1 METTD
6 NLDDGASAFLIDETP
21 ETPEVEDEDDEVTQD
36 DAPETDETEDDVETA
51 EDAEAGDDEAS
62 DDVDEDDDDPDEPET
77 IRVKVDGEEVEVT
90 LEDLKRSYSGNA
102 KIQKGM
108 QEAATLRK
116 QAEAAYQTLAEQQ
129 SKFAQFAQHVQQ
141 NGFIKPPQPPS
152 PELASSDPAKYV
164 RDLAQF
170 NAQQQAFQQQQQTI
184 QQTQR
189 QMQAAQ
195 QAAMEAHLNEQL
207 QALQSDPDFAN
218 PETAAKTQ
226 ARLSRAAEAYGYTAE
241 ELGGINDARAIKVLN
256 DAAKYRQL
264 QASKA
269 KAKKSP
275 EAPRTVKPK
284 ARRPEP
290 PQLARGKLIAKA
302 KQSQSPDDWTAAFLE

>member
-1 METTD
+1 MDTTD
-6 NLDDGASAFLIDETP
+6 NLDDGTSAFLIDETP
-21 ETPEVEDEDDEVTQD
+21 ETPEVEAEADEVTQD
-36 DAPETDETEDDVETA
+36 DAPETDEAEDEVETA
-51 EDAEAGDDEAS
+51 EDAEAEDDEAS
-62 DDVDEDDDDPDEPET
+62 DDVDDEDDDHDEPET
-77 IRVKVDGEEVEVT
+77 FTVKVDGEEVSVT
-90 LEDLKRSYSGNA
+90 LDDLRRSYSGNA

-108 QEAATLRK
+108 QEAATMRK

-129 SKFAQFAQHVQQ
+129 QKFAQFAQHVQQ
-141 NGFIKPPQPPS
+141 HGFIQPPKPPS
-152 PELASSDPAKYV
+152 PELAQSDPNKYV
-164 RDLAQF
+164 QDLARF
-170 NAQQQAFQQQQQTI
+170 NAQQQAYQQQQQTI

-195 QAAMEAHLNEQL
+195 QAAMEAHLSEQL
-207 QALQSDPDFAN
+207 QALQSDPDFAT
-218 PETAAKTQ
+218 PEAAAKTQ
-226 ARLSRAAEAYGYTAE
+226 AMLSRAADAYGYTAE
-241 ELGGINDARAIKVLN
+241 ELGGINDARAIKVLR

-302 KQSQSPDDWTAAFLE
+302 KQTQSPDDWTAAFLE